1 MTNRFAAAIAICS
14 LVLMSAPAVMAGPN
28 AHANAH
34 AQGNGSNGGGNGNGN
49 GNGNG
54 GGGDNGGLGGSGSP
68 HSVVRQYVLAN
79 PGLKQGQVAS
89 SLKSWNSLNAN
100 PKAFLNNLDNPN
112 SLLGKEAAYICASST
127 AQSDLTKF
135 NDLVPTGTPPSPDE
149 VKAAQDFLTAETTL
163 GTLDPQKVVD
173 NPNLYPD
180 KVAAAKLLLANLK
193 LATPLTDETAQA
205 TIDAADAWTAYQ
217 KADASAAG
225 AFATASVSYKGST
238 DLTELRKT
246 VDAIIAQKGLD
257 TTKLCATSTASAQ

>member
-135 NDLVPTGTPPSPDE
+135 NELVPTGTPPTSDE
-149 VKAAQDFLTAETTL
+149 VKAAQDFLKAEATL
-163 GTLDPQKVVD
+163 GADIPQTVVD
-173 NPNLYPD
+173 HPDQYPGEVD
-180 KVAAAKLLLANLK
+180 AAKLLLANLK